1 MQLLNLLSSRCGRLA
16 ISKDDL
22 FREILLHLGTVFCN
36 FPCKGSPTSHSSRTS
51 MPVHSVS
58 IKLRT
63 SVIALASSLLLLVMS
78 INAKLNIYD
87 DEKVLNFAKGLLEV
101 IFC

>member
-1 MQLLNLLSSRCGRLA
+1 MFSDFSFF
-16 ISKDDL
+16 KDL
-22 FREILLHLGTVFCN
+22 
-36 FPCKGSPTSHSSRTS
+36 

-58 IKLRT
+58 IKVTT

-78 INAKLNIYD
+78 LNAKLNIYD

-101 IFC
+101 ILSSHYWFESKSSA